1 MSAAS
6 RSVTCYP
13 QPGKGKALEVCRAF
27 AEGCGANG
35 IEARVVEQ
43 TPRALLPGAAAFYG
57 VRPHWAHLWTQAKA
71 EGREWFYIDNGYLGR
86 GEFRV
91 ARNAVQAAQCRPD
104 FERLAKHGIGLA
116 KWRSSGSHVLVCLQS
131 DEFMTT
137 VAGFTGD
144 IAQAVRDQTDRPVR
158 VRRKYDPR
166 PLAADL
172 ADCWCVVTW
181 ASNCAVEAIIAG
193 IPAIV
198 LGESAAAPMAGDGLD
213 QIEAPPTPDGREEW
227 AASLAASQW
236 SLEEIRR
243 GDCWR
248 ALRG

>member
-1 MSAAS
+1 MSAAN

-27 AEGCGANG
+27 AEGCGG
-35 IEARVVEQ
+35 RVVEQ

-57 VRPHWAHLWTQAKA
+57 VRPQWAHLWSQAKA
-71 EGREWFYIDNGYLGR
+71 EGREWFYIDNGYIGAGR
-86 GEFRV
+86 FRV
-91 ARNAVQAAQCRPD
+91 ARNALQAVIRNFRKGAELPCDIKP
-104 FERLAKHGIGLA
+104 
-116 KWRSSGSHVLVCLQS
+116 WRRSGSHVLVCLQS
-131 DEFMTT
+131 EEFMAT
-137 VAGFTGD
+137 VAGFTRD
-144 IAQAVRDQTDRPVR
+144 IAAAVREQTDRPVR

-213 QIEAPPTPDGREEW
+213 QINAPPTPDGREEW
-227 AASLAASQW
+227 AAGLAASQW
-236 SLEEIRR
+236 TLDEMRR

-248 ALRG
+248 ALGG